1 MKKDTLRMTAGNS
14 RTIARN
20 FSWLM
25 TAQLVYKLLS
35 LAGIAYM
42 ARIMGQAGFGQL
54 SLGLSVGLLFLGFAD
69 MGQSEFFIRSVA
81 GDPRSEEEMAGLV
94 LGLKI
99 VLGVILTGMAAGA
112 AFFLGSSRG
121 VRVAVMALCCAGII
135 DSFTLFLRSVFRARE
150 KMHYEALMLIVEGA
164 LKLFLIIAAAYFF
177 KGAVSAMGGAFLLAS
192 IIIVVLTVA
201 VGQRNDAIAMPR
213 LEVGRSIAFIRGG
226 IPFAIVGILCV
237 VNVKVD
243 IIMLSK
249 LAGDTVTGSY
259 SAAGRLIES
268 LWIIPATMAVAV
280 FPALARLKSSG
291 GAFTSAYYKLLFVSC
306 GIGAAIGVACWGFSG
321 LIVTAVFG
329 TKFIDAV
336 AIFRIFALMFVPVF
350 VKLYLER
357 VALVLHHAR
366 LLCGVYAGGL
376 LLKIALNY
384 LVMPGFGARGVAIAT
399 LATEIAMTAYLMVI
413 IGRQVNR
420 SVEAGIVA
428 AGSGSG
434 QLAWYGE

>member
-1 MKKDTLRMTAGNS
+1 
-14 RTIARN
+14 
-20 FSWLM
+20 
-25 TAQLVYKLLS
+25 
-35 LAGIAYM
+35 
-42 ARIMGQAGFGQL
+42 
-54 SLGLSVGLLFLGFAD
+54 
-69 MGQSEFFIRSVA
+69 
-81 GDPRSEEEMAGLV
+81 
-94 LGLKI
+94 
-99 VLGVILTGMAAGA
+99 
-112 AFFLGSSRG
+112 
-121 VRVAVMALCCAGII
+121 
-135 DSFTLFLRSVFRARE
+135 
-150 KMHYEALMLIVEGA
+150 
-164 LKLFLIIAAAYFF
+164 
-177 KGAVSAMGGAFLLAS
+177 
-192 IIIVVLTVA
+192 
-201 VGQRNDAIAMPR
+201 
-213 LEVGRSIAFIRGG
+213 
-226 IPFAIVGILCV
+226 
-237 VNVKVD
+237 
-243 IIMLSK
+243 
-249 LAGDTVTGSY
+249 
-259 SAAGRLIES
+259 
-268 LWIIPATMAVAV
+268 MAVAV